1 MTITSPPTKAAPR
14 TAHGDCPTADLIQ
27 NRILAVLPA
36 AELAAL
42 RPHFSRIDLPVY
54 AMLRMENARMEDLY
68 FPSAGMVSSVVAM
81 ENGLTVEVAIVGR
94 EGMVDV
100 SALLG
105 YGETPGA
112 SSFVQVRGEGFAIGA
127 KHIEEVF
134 TANQGLLPSI
144 LRRYISA
151 QWSLMAR
158 GAACNRLHN
167 SEQRFSRWLLMTMD
181 RVGSDFAMTHE
192 FLGQMLGSR
201 RATVTVEAQKLQAAG
216 ILRYNHGKMCILK
229 RKSLEDTACE
239 CYRLQDLD
247 GFLKP

>member
-1 MTITSPPTKAAPR
+1 MTITPPQTKAPH
-14 TAHGDCPTADLIQ
+14 TGHGDCQTADLIH

-36 AELAAL
+36 EELAAL
-42 RPHFSRIDLPVY
+42 RPHFSRIALPVY
-54 AMLRMENARMEDLY
+54 AMLRMENAHMENLY

-94 EGMVDV
+94 EGMVEI

-105 YGETPGA
+105 YNNSPGA
-112 SSFVQVRGEGFAIGA
+112 SSFVQVKGEGFAIGL

-151 QWSLMAR
+151 QWSQMAR

-181 RVGSDFAMTHE
+181 RVGADFAMTHE

-216 ILRYNHGKMCILK
+216 ILRYHHGKMYILK
-229 RKSLEDTACE
+229 RKGLEDTACE

-247 GFLKP
+247 GFLKA